1 MKCSHCDTLLR
12 DDQIYWDHDDPYC
25 EDCFNEL
32 FNYCSNCDTVISN
45 DQTLYN
51 DSDPY
56 CSECYENENESDPDA
71 PDNPSVFDSDRKLI
85 LELSRNWLSGK
96 CNHKTL
102 LKINPK
108 DFLLQKIRDK
118 IGLVDS
124 SLYLFGLQ
132 DRDEYQLSASP
143 NIIDQVKEFVLIN
156 GLDSKVTEGIGCNRL
171 GISYTLRKE
180 NLELVVSLIKQ
191 ISQVNELVLF

>member
-1 MKCSHCDTLLR
+1 MKCTHCGTLLK
-12 DDQIYWDHDDPYC
+12 DDQVYWAHDDPYC
-25 EDCFNEL
+25 EECFNDGY
-32 FNYCSNCDTVISN
+32 NYCSNCDTVINN
-45 DQTLYN
+45 DETLYV
-51 DSDPY
+51 DEDPY

-118 IGLVDS
+118 IGLIDS
-124 SLYLFGLQ
+124 SLYIFGLQ

-171 GISYTLRKE
+171 GICYTLRKE
-180 NLELVVSLIKQ
+180 NLELVVRLIKQ